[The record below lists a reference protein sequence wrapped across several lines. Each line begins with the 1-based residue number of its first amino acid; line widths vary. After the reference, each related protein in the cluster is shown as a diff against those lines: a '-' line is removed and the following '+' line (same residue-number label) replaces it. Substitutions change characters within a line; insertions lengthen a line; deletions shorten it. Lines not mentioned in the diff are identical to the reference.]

1 MDCII
6 QERTARRRTFPGR
19 TDHPPIRDRS
29 YNNTYT
35 WSLTHPTAK
44 RHSLAAVARK
54 KKGWTERKER
64 KPLHRRFVDERF
76 NALALPMLP
85 LLGEG
90 VDVEGGV
97 ETRRFVSKIYY
108 SSPGGIESLSP
119 APSTN
124 PPTSL
129 RRRWRPALVC
139 QAALFP
145 RKSSLTPNSDRGEG
159 WMVEGTGTARAAA
172 ESDVLQL

>member
-1 MDCII
+1 M
-6 QERTARRRTFPGR
+6 ER
-19 TDHPPIRDRS
+19 
-29 YNNTYT
+29 
-35 WSLTHPTAK
+35 K
-44 RHSLAAVARK
+44 
-54 KKGWTERKER
+54 KER

-124 PPTSL
+124 PPTLPPMAVATRPCVSSCSVSQEKFAHPQFRSRGRMDGRGNRNGQS
-129 RRRWRPALVC
+129 RRR
-139 QAALFP
+139 
-145 RKSSLTPNSDRGEG
+145 D
-159 WMVEGTGTARAAA
+159 
-172 ESDVLQL
+172 